1 MLEAGIKV
9 SSVDE
14 VTVVPWLEGAVVNDE
29 MIVVPPTAEGTSVAE
44 V

>member
-9 SSVDE
+9 SCVDE

-29 MIVVPPTAEGTSVAE
+29 MIVVPTGEGPSVAE